1 MFTYAQVDCQEC
13 WRKELQVR
21 KAFGDNS
28 NNKSSSKLRDVS
40 LYMCGHMIKTAL
52 CAVIEGKGGLIVNLK
67 HNHWLSKNF
76 FTSPSGGQ
84 VLFVKVG
91 KCILFSYSLHSA
103 VKKKNITKL
112 TRMSYFTPWSNFW
125 RKNSLIRSA
134 LFLFQIFVKAMQLGC
149 TLILITALVS

>member
-40 LYMCGHMIKTAL
+40 LYMSGHMIKTAL

-67 HNHWLSKNF
+67 HNH
-76 FTSPSGGQ
+76 
-84 VLFVKVG
+84 
-91 KCILFSYSLHSA
+91 
-103 VKKKNITKL
+103 
-112 TRMSYFTPWSNFW
+112 
-125 RKNSLIRSA
+125 
-134 LFLFQIFVKAMQLGC
+134 
-149 TLILITALVS
+149 